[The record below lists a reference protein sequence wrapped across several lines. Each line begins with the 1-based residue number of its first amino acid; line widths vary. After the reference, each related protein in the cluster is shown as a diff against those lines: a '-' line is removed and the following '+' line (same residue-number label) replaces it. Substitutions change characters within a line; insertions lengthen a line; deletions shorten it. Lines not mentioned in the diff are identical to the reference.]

1 MTTETTD
8 TPADPIVAAWSDN
21 LEAELIEAGMD
32 QPEAHAYRQA
42 FELGLTRI
50 MSVVATKQDLK
61 EGLAD
66 LRDDLRHEMEL
77 RFAQVDRRFSD
88 VDRRFDEMQAHN
100 DQRFADID
108 RRFAD
113 IDQRFEESQRVMDQR
128 FAEAQRRTD
137 QQFASLEK
145 LMMAKF
151 DDVDKRIRLLAAA
164 TGVGFAMVIGFLSAI
179 VVLVA

>member
-1 MTTETTD
+1 MTTETTE
-8 TPADPIVAAWSDN
+8 TPADPIAAAWSDN
-21 LEAELIEAGMD
+21 LEAELIEAGME

-66 LRDDLRHEMEL
+66 LRDELRHEMEL
-77 RFAQVDRRFSD
+77 RSA
-88 VDRRFDEMQAHN
+88 E
-100 DQRFADID
+100 ID
-108 RRFAD
+108 R
-113 IDQRFEESQRVMDQR
+113 RFEESQRAIDQRFGETQQRTDQR

-137 QQFASLEK
+137 QQFADFEK

-151 DDVDKRIRLLAAA
+151 DELDKRIRLLAAA

>member
-1 MTTETTD
+1 MTTETTE

-32 QPEAHAYRQA
+32 KPEAHAYRQA
-42 FELGLTRI
+42 FELGLTRLI
-50 MSVVATKQDLK
+50 SVVATKQDLK

-66 LRDDLRHEMEL
+66 LRDELRHEMEL
-77 RFAQVDRRFSD
+77 RFAQVDRRFD
-88 VDRRFDEMQAHN
+88 DMQAHN
-100 DQRFADID
+100 DQRFAEID
-108 RRFAD
+108 R
-113 IDQRFEESQRVMDQR
+113 R

-137 QQFASLEK
+137 QQFAEFEK

-151 DDVDKRIRLLAAA
+151 DDMDKRIRLLAAA
-164 TGVGFAMVIGFLSAI
+164 TGVGFAMVLGFLSAI